1 MNSYNVTVFINV
13 LISGNYSYLW
23 NYSYGKGYY
32 VNGTPY
38 GYAYGTPYG
47 YAYGYAY
54 GTTYGWKLI
63 FSYYN

>member
-23 NYSYGKGYY
+23 NYSYGKGKGNY

-38 GYAYGTPYG
+38 GYRTPYGTAAYG

-54 GTTYGWKLI
+54 G
-63 FSYYN
+63 